1 MMMATGGK
9 TAHDFSFKSLTN
21 GKEISLSQFKGKK
34 ILVVNTASECGYTP
48 QYKDLQTLAD
58 QYSGKLVIIG
68 FPTNDFG
75 GQEPGSNKEIAGF
88 CEKNYGVK
96 FPMSEK
102 ITVKG
107 DKVHPLY
114 QWLTQKSMNGV
125 LDASVKWNFNKFLI
139 DEQGKLIAYFPSS
152 TSPLSNDIKDKLK

>member
-1 MMMATGGK
+1 MVSGGK

-21 GKEISLSQFKGKK
+21 GKEVSLAQFKGKK
-34 ILVVNTASECGYTP
+34 ILIVNTASECGYTP
-48 QYKDLQTLAD
+48 QYKDLQALAD
-58 QYSGKLVIIG
+58 QYAGKLVIIG

-102 ITVKG
+102 VTVKG
-107 DKVHPLY
+107 DKTHPLF

-152 TSPLSNDIKDKLK
+152 TAPLSNDIKDKLK